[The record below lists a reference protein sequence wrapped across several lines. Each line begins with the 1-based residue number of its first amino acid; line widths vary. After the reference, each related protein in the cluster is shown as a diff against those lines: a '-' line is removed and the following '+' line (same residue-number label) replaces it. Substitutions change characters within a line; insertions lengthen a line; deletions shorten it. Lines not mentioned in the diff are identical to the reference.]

1 VTFLRACTVILL
13 VGCGNTTGTEPV
25 RPAPALAAPGQAPAE
40 AETRCLPVIAKE
52 CHCSY
57 TCGTG
62 VRDGDHWMVTHEVW
76 KDPLKARVEQYCEGQ
91 PCTPVFAGEI
101 VCDSICNAMPVDTTC
116 HFDASGVCRGA
127 R

>member
-1 VTFLRACTVILL
+1 MTFLRACTVILL
-13 VGCGNTTGTEPV
+13 VSCGNTGTDPV
-25 RPAPALAAPGQAPAE
+25 RPTPALAAPGQAPAE
-40 AETRCLPVIAKE
+40 TETRCLPVIAKE

-76 KDPLKARVEQYCEGQ
+76 KDPIKARIEQYCEHQ

-101 VCDSICNAMPVDTTC
+101 VCAGICNAMPVDATC
-116 HFDASGVCRGA
+116 HFDGSGVCRGA
-127 R
+127 K